1 VSLKL
6 FCGTFFQIGI
16 PNPPDVERALLSIG
30 PPRDAA
36 AKILLDIE
44 EAEMLSIKLRNFILL
59 DIQHHR
65 DKLMKFLD
73 RRAQFP
79 EIGNH
84 DISND
89 MVKRSAEDLENAC
102 DKIALFS
109 FEFANL
115 IKELGKGNFNPSIP
129 AFDLD

>member
-1 VSLKL
+1 VAL
-6 FCGTFFQIGI
+6 FQFGI
-16 PNPPDVERALLSIG
+16 PNPNDVVRFLLSIG

-44 EAEMLSIKLRNFILL
+44 EAEMLSIKLRNFILIDL
-59 DIQHHR
+59 QHHR

-73 RRAQFP
+73 RRVQFVG
-79 EIGNH
+79 IGNR
-84 DISND
+84 DVNND
-89 MVKRSAEDLENAC
+89 KIKSSAEDLENAC

-115 IKELGKGNFNPSIP
+115 IEELRKGNFNPSIP
-129 AFDLD
+129 VFDLD